1 MRVALRTLA
10 PLHARPLA
18 AQNVLRSVSLRQRST
33 TTESATE
40 KLSPRWLG
48 DVKQRLGKCMTF
60 GMKPE
65 QVTRAGAVLETVARD
80 WRELV
85 AGSEG
90 FLTSENR
97 RGFYRHAVVWGEM
110 DSMVSLLCQTHEF
123 SAELTNQ
130 GVSVPESEQ
139 DTRAETKTTNSH
151 VNNVMYNRYAESARV
166 NWTRNFAVDIDPQH
180 RKEWTELMTPKSL
193 GLILR
198 SITTNY
204 KFPMK
209 WPDHISVYHKLAS
222 EPTAETDSFILDVI
236 IMSELQQRPAARC
249 VEDIVVYDYRVGKK
263 APLLPFMVD
272 AFRET
277 WKLQEEAKKENSEK
291 VRRLLEEVRALE
303 KETWDRPDA
312 VEDMGVAG
320 Q

>member
-1 MRVALRTLA
+1 MR
-10 PLHARPLA
+10 PYPRPLVVSLPASRRA
-18 AQNVLRSVSLRQRST
+18 AQLAYISIRQRST
-33 TTESATE
+33 AAAATES
-40 KLSPRWLG
+40 LSPRWLA

-65 QVTRAGAVLETVARD
+65 QVVRASAVLETVARD

-90 FLTSENR
+90 FLTGEDR

-110 DSMVSLLCQTHEF
+110 DSMT
-123 SAELTNQ
+123 
-130 GVSVPESEQ
+130 
-139 DTRAETKTTNSH
+139 SH

-166 NWTRNFAVDIDPQH
+166 NWTRNFAVDIDPKH

-222 EPTAETDSFILDVI
+222 EPTAETDSFILDVV

-249 VEDIVVYDYRVGKK
+249 VEDIVVYDYQAGKK

-272 AFRET
+272 AFRKT
-277 WKLQEEAKKENSEK
+277 WKLQEEAKRVNSEK
-291 VRRLLEEVRALE
+291 VRGLLKEVRALE
-303 KETWDRPDA
+303 QETWDREDA

>member
-1 MRVALRTLA
+1 MRVALRPFA
-10 PLHARPLA
+10 SGCARPLA
-18 AQNVLRSVSLRQRST
+18 AQNVLRSVYSRQRST
-33 TTESATE
+33 TIEPATE

-60 GMKPE
+60 GMQAE
-65 QVTRAGAVLETVARD
+65 QVARAGAVLETVARD

-90 FLTSENR
+90 FLTSEDR

-110 DSMVSLLCQTHEF
+110 DKRKERRVE
-123 SAELTNQ
+123 AEI
-130 GVSVPESEQ
+130 
-139 DTRAETKTTNSH
+139 TNSH

-166 NWTRNFAVDIDPQH
+166 NWTRNFADIDPKH
-180 RKEWTELMTPKSL
+180 RKQWIELMTPKSL

-204 KFPMK
+204 KFPMT

-222 EPTAETDSFILDVI
+222 EPTAETDSFVLDVV
-236 IMSELQQRPAARC
+236 IMSERQQRPAARC
-249 VEDIVVYDYRVGKK
+249 VEDIVVYDYQAGKK
-263 APLLPFMVD
+263 APLLPYMVD
-272 AFRET
+272 AFRKT
-277 WKLQEEAKKENSEK
+277 WELQEEAKKENSEK
-291 VRRLLEEVRALE
+291 VRRLLKEVRALE
-303 KETWDRPDA
+303 TETWDRPDA

>member
-1 MRVALRTLA
+1 MRPSL
-10 PLHARPLA
+10 RPLVVSPFAHSRA
-18 AQNVLRSVSLRQRST
+18 AQFAYTSIRQRST
-33 TTESATE
+33 AAAATES
-40 KLSPRWLG
+40 LSPRWLA

-60 GMKPE
+60 GMEPE
-65 QVTRAGAVLETVARD
+65 QVVRASAVLETVARD

-90 FLTSENR
+90 FLTGEDR

-110 DSMVSLLCQTHEF
+110 DSM
-123 SAELTNQ
+123 
-130 GVSVPESEQ
+130 
-139 DTRAETKTTNSH
+139 
-151 VNNVMYNRYAESARV
+151 SARV
-166 NWTRNFAVDIDPQH
+166 NWTRNFAVDIDPKH

-222 EPTAETDSFILDVI
+222 EPTAETDSFILDVV

-249 VEDIVVYDYRVGKK
+249 VEDIVVYDYQAGKK

-272 AFRET
+272 AFRKT
-277 WKLQEEAKKENSEK
+277 WKLQEEAKRVNSEK
-291 VRRLLEEVRALE
+291 VRGLLKEVRALE
-303 KETWDRPDA
+303 QETWDREDA

>member
-1 MRVALRTLA
+1 MRVALR
-10 PLHARPLA
+10 PLVSVYARPLV
-18 AQNVLRSVSLRQRST
+18 AQNVLRSVYSRQRST
-33 TTESATE
+33 TTEPATE

-60 GMKPE
+60 GMQAE
-65 QVTRAGAVLETVARD
+65 QVARAGAVLETVARD

-90 FLTSENR
+90 FLTSEDR
-97 RGFYRHAVVWGEM
+97 RGFYRHAIVWGEM
-110 DSMVSLLCQTHEF
+110 DKRKE
-123 SAELTNQ
+123 
-130 GVSVPESEQ
+130 G
-139 DTRAETKTTNSH
+139 RAEAEQTNSH

-166 NWTRNFAVDIDPQH
+166 NWTRNFADIDPKH
-180 RKEWTELMTPKSL
+180 RKQWIELMTPKSL

-204 KFPMK
+204 KFPMT

-222 EPTAETDSFILDVI
+222 EPTAETDSFVLDVV
-236 IMSELQQRPAARC
+236 IMSERQQRPAARC
-249 VEDIVVYDYRVGKK
+249 VEDIVVYDYRAGKK

-272 AFRET
+272 AFRKT

-291 VRRLLEEVRALE
+291 VRRLLKEVRALE
-303 KETWDRPDA
+303 AETWDRPDA

>member
-1 MRVALRTLA
+1 MRPSL
-10 PLHARPLA
+10 RPLVVSPFAHSRA
-18 AQNVLRSVSLRQRST
+18 AQFAYTSIRQRST
-33 TTESATE
+33 AAAATES
-40 KLSPRWLG
+40 LSPRWLA

-65 QVTRAGAVLETVARD
+65 QVVRASAVLETVARD

-90 FLTSENR
+90 FLTGEDR

-110 DSMVSLLCQTHEF
+110 DSM
-123 SAELTNQ
+123 
-130 GVSVPESEQ
+130 
-139 DTRAETKTTNSH
+139 
-151 VNNVMYNRYAESARV
+151 SARV
-166 NWTRNFAVDIDPQH
+166 NWTRNFAVDIDPKH

-222 EPTAETDSFILDVI
+222 EPTAETDSFILDVV

-249 VEDIVVYDYRVGKK
+249 VEDIVVYDYQAGKK

-272 AFRET
+272 AFRKT
-277 WKLQEEAKKENSEK
+277 WKLQEEAKRVNSEK
-291 VRRLLEEVRALE
+291 VRGLLKEVRALE
-303 KETWDRPDA
+303 QETWDREDA

>member
-18 AQNVLRSVSLRQRST
+18 PQNVLRSVSSRQRST

-65 QVTRAGAVLETVARD
+65 QVARAGAVLETVARD

-97 RGFYRHAVVWGEM
+97 RGFYRHEIVWGEM
-110 DSMVSLLCQTHEF
+110 DSMSK
-123 SAELTNQ
+123 NK
-130 GVSVPESEQ
+130 G
-139 DTRAETKTTNSH
+139 TRRRTERTNSH

-166 NWTRNFAVDIDPQH
+166 NWTMNFAGDIDPKH

-291 VRRLLEEVRALE
+291 VRQLLAEVRALE
-303 KETWDRPDA
+303 KETWDRADA

>member
-1 MRVALRTLA
+1 MRLALRTLA
-10 PLHARPLA
+10 PIHARPLA
-18 AQNVLRSVSLRQRST
+18 TQNVLRSVSSRQRST

-65 QVTRAGAVLETVARD
+65 QVARAGAVLETVARD

-97 RGFYRHAVVWGEM
+97 RGFYRHAIVWGEM
-110 DSMVSLLCQTHEF
+110 DSM
-123 SAELTNQ
+123 
-130 GVSVPESEQ
+130 G
-139 DTRAETKTTNSH
+139 H

-166 NWTRNFAVDIDPQH
+166 NWAMNFMEIDPKH
-180 RKEWTELMTPKSL
+180 RKQWAELMTPKSL

-291 VRRLLEEVRALE
+291 VRCLLEEVRALE